1 MPSDLSTESRAPRP
15 GVKFALRILLA
26 GLIVVLAGAV
36 TVTAGIRNEAKE
48 IVDILKAES
57 PVDEETRE
65 GLNQA
70 LSDVVPG
77 GPQTILLVGDDY
89 RAAEGDAGGQR
100 SDTMILLR
108 LDPDAKATTMLS
120 LPRDLQVTRGG
131 STAKL
136 NSAYAAGGPKGLI
149 DTLKGLLSTPGEE
162 FPIHHFVS
170 IRFSAFSQAVNTFG
184 CFYVDIDRKYY
195 NDNNPPAGGGGRY
208 ATIDVPAGYQR
219 LCGEKSLEYVRFRH
233 LDSDLVR
240 EARQTHFLAEA
251 RGQIADSTI
260 LNKRDELLKAIAKFI
275 KTDIETEKGL
285 LGVVKL
291 AINVVDQPTKRVTV
305 DVTDAADGNV
315 ATTPEALAK
324 AAKDFL
330 HPTVPKPKSASTS
343 SSGAS
348 RSSSGST
355 KAKKRSSKPKAP
367 KVPDSMFASTAGAR
381 EAIQAGIVGEID
393 NLPIYYPKVQEKQS
407 KYQPQ
412 MSTGYDIQSPG
423 GMKFPWQAYRL
434 VVKLGRGDAGPGQ
447 YYGVQGTTWKSPP
460 LLELATSTERLGGR
474 TFHVE
479 YDGNRIR
486 RLVWKAPKGT
496 YWITNTLNTRLTN
509 GEMRALARSLTRYG
523 S

>member
-1 MPSDLSTESRAPRP
+1 MPSDLSTDSRAPRP
-15 GVKFALRILLA
+15 GLKFGLRILLA

-36 TVTAGIRNEAKE
+36 TVTAGIRNEAKTL
-48 IVDILKAES
+48 VDIIKDTSE
-57 PVDEETRE
+57 VDEATQKVLDGVE
-65 GLNQA
+65 
-70 LSDVVPG
+70 PG

-149 DTLKGLLSTPGEE
+149 DTLKELLSTPDEP
-162 FPIHHFVS
+162 FRINHFVS
-170 IRFSAFSQAVNTFG
+170 IRFTAFSQAVNTFG

-251 RGQIADSTI
+251 RGQIAGSTI
-260 LNKRDELLKAIAKFI
+260 INKRTELLEKIREYI
-275 KTDIETEKGL
+275 KTDVVTEKGL
-285 LGVVKL
+285 LGVTKL
-291 AINVVDQPTKRVTV
+291 AVNVVDLPTKRVTV

-324 AAKDFL
+324 AARQFL
-330 HPTVPKPKSASTS
+330 HPTVAKAKSVSEPS
-343 SSGAS
+343 SSGA
-348 RSSSGST
+348 RSSSKRTTG
-355 KAKKRSSKPKAP
+355 KKRSKPKAP
-367 KVPDSMFASTAGAR
+367 KVPDTLFASTAGAR
-381 EAIQAGIVGEID
+381 EAIQAGVVGEID
-393 NLPIYYPKVQEKQS
+393 DLPVYYPKLQEKQS
-407 KYQPQ
+407 KYKPQ
-412 MSTGYDIQSPG
+412 MATGYDIASPG
-423 GMKFPWQAYRL
+423 GKKFPWQAYRL
-434 VVKLGRGDAGPGQ
+434 VVHLGRGEAGPGQ
-447 YYGVQGTTWKSPP
+447 YYGIQGTTWKDPP
-460 LLELATSTERLGGR
+460 VLDMAKSSERLGGR
-474 TFHVE
+474 TFQVE
-479 YDGNRIR
+479 YDGHRIR
-486 RLVWKAPKGT
+486 RLVWKAPQGT
-496 YWITNTLNTRLTN
+496 YWVTNTLNSRLTN
-509 GEMRALARSLTRYG
+509 AEMRALARSLTRYG
-523 S
+523 G

>member
-1 MPSDLSTESRAPRP
+1 MPSDLSTDSRAPRP
-15 GVKFALRILLA
+15 GLKFGLRILLA

-36 TVTAGIRNEAKE
+36 TVTAGIRNEAAT
-48 IVDILKAES
+48 IVDILEEKS
-57 PVDEETRE
+57 QVDEGTRE
-65 GLNQA
+65 VLDG
-70 LSDVVPG
+70 VEPG

-184 CFYVDIDRKYY
+184 CFYVDIDRKYF

-260 LNKRDELLKAIAKFI
+260 LGKRNELLEKIGEYI
-275 KTDIETEKGL
+275 KTDINTEKGL

-291 AINVVDQPTKRVTV
+291 AVNVVGQPTKRVTV

-324 AAKDFL
+324 AAKEFL
-330 HPTVPKPKSASTS
+330 HPTVPKKKSTS
-343 SSGAS
+343 ESSGGDA
-348 RSSSGST
+348 RSST
-355 KAKKRSSKPKAP
+355 PKAGKKRSKPKAP
-367 KVPDSMFASTAGAR
+367 KLPDSMFTSTEGAR
-381 EAIQAGIVGEID
+381 EAIQTGIVGEID

-407 KYQPQ
+407 QYKPQ
-412 MSTGYDIQSPG
+412 MSTGYDIASPG

-434 VVKLGRGDAGPGQ
+434 VVNLGRGDAGPGQ
-447 YYGVQGTTWKSPP
+447 YYGIQGTTWKEPP
-460 LLELATSTERLGGR
+460 VLDLATSSERLGGR
-474 TFHVE
+474 TFQVE
-479 YDGNRIR
+479 YDGSRIR
-486 RLVWKAPKGT
+486 RLVWKAPNGT
-496 YWITNTLNTRLTN
+496 YWVTNTLNSRLTN
-509 GEMRALARSLTRYG
+509 AEMRALARSLTRYDG
-523 S
+523 

>member
-1 MPSDLSTESRAPRP
+1 MPSDLSTDSRTPRP
-15 GVKFALRILLA
+15 GLKLGLRILLA

-36 TVTAGIRNEAKE
+36 TVTAGIRNEADTFADVLEKNSQ
-48 IVDILKAES
+48 VG
-57 PVDEETRE
+57 EETRE
-65 GLNQA
+65 VLDG
-70 LSDVVPG
+70 VEPG

-89 RAAEGDAGGQR
+89 RKAEGEAGGQR

-108 LDPDAKATTMLS
+108 LDPDAEATTMLS

-149 DTLKGLLSTPGEE
+149 DTLKELLSTPGEE

-219 LCGEKSLEYVRFRH
+219 LCGERSLEYVRFRH

-251 RGQIADSTI
+251 RGQIAGSTI
-260 LNKRDELLKAIAKFI
+260 IDKRTELLEKISEYI
-275 KTDIETEKGL
+275 KTDIRSSKGL

-291 AINVVDQPTKRVTV
+291 AVNVVGKPTRRVTV

-315 ATTPEALAK
+315 ATTPEALGK
-324 AAKDFL
+324 AAHEFL
-330 HPTVPKPKSASTS
+330 NPKAPKSTKVESSRSTS
-343 SSGAS
+343 
-348 RSSSGST
+348 
-355 KAKKRSSKPKAP
+355 AKTGTRRKKPAKPKAP
-367 KVPDSMFASTAGAR
+367 KLPDTMFVSSAGAR
-381 EAIQAGIVGEID
+381 EAIQTGVVGEID
-393 NLPIYYPKVQEKQS
+393 NLPVFYPKVQEKMA
-407 KYQPQ
+407 KYMPQ
-412 MSTGYDIQSPG
+412 MSTGYDIASPG

-434 VVKLGRGDAGPGQ
+434 VVRLERGGAGPGQ
-447 YYGVQGTTWKSPP
+447 YYGIQGTTWKEPP
-460 LLELATSTERLGGR
+460 VLDMATSSERLGGR

-479 YDGNRIR
+479 YDGSRIR
-486 RLVWKAPKGT
+486 RLVWKAPHGT
-496 YWITNTLNTRLTN
+496 YWITNTLNSRLTN
-509 GEMRALARSLTRYG
+509 AEMRALARSLTRYG
-523 S
+523 G

>member
-15 GVKFALRILLA
+15 GLKFGLRILLA

-36 TVTAGIRNEAKE
+36 TVTAGIRNEAAT
-48 IVDILKAES
+48 IVDELKENS
-57 PVDEETRE
+57 QVDEATQQVLDGVE
-65 GLNQA
+65 
-70 LSDVVPG
+70 PG

-108 LDPDAKATTMLS
+108 LDPEAKATTMLS

-149 DTLKGLLSTPGEE
+149 DTLKELLSTPDEP
-162 FPIHHFVS
+162 FRINHFVS
-170 IRFSAFSQAVNTFG
+170 IRFTAFSQAVNTFG

-219 LCGEKSLEYVRFRH
+219 LCGERSLEYVRFRH

-251 RGQIADSTI
+251 RGQIAGSTI
-260 LNKRDELLKAIAKFI
+260 IDKRTELLKKISEYI
-275 KTDIETEKGL
+275 KTDIRSEKGL

-291 AINVVDQPTKRVTV
+291 AVNVVDLPTKRVTV

-324 AAKDFL
+324 AAKEFL
-330 HPTVPKPKSASTS
+330 HPAVPKAKDESAASN
-343 SSGAS
+343 GAA
-348 RSSSGST
+348 RSSSKSAT
-355 KAKKRSSKPKAP
+355 AKKRSKPKAP
-367 KVPDSMFASTAGAR
+367 KIPDTMFTSTAGAR
-381 EAIQAGIVGEID
+381 EAIQAGVVGEID

-407 KYQPQ
+407 QYKPQ
-412 MSTGYDIQSPG
+412 MSTGYDIASPG
-423 GMKFPWQAYRL
+423 GKKFPWQAYRL
-434 VVKLGRGDAGPGQ
+434 VVNLGRGDAGPGQ
-447 YYGVQGTTWKSPP
+447 YYGIQGTTWKEPP
-460 LLELATSTERLGGR
+460 VLDLAKSSERLGGR
-474 TFHVE
+474 TFQVE
-479 YDGNRIR
+479 YDGSRIR
-486 RLVWKAPKGT
+486 RLVWKAPQGT
-496 YWITNTLNTRLTN
+496 YWITNTLNSRLTN
-509 GEMRALARSLTRYG
+509 AEMRALARSLTRYTG
-523 S
+523 